1 MNQEA
6 GSRWTFHH
14 HQSLTTEKTFFWKD
28 TPTGCQPLVAFCRRC
43 LACLATATETSF
55 FFSSRPIGRAAEPPA
70 RTPDLEPLGDL
81 ALCGHSLATCR
92 GRCGWLG
99 SESGV
104 CTWGT
109 DWPAGGTL
117 GTGQPVRILGL
128 GQMGMEEWGP
138 WWSPSVDG
146 KSSGKRGEKNEG

>member
-1 MNQEA
+1 MA
-6 GSRWTFHH
+6 TLRS
-14 HQSLTTEKTFFWKD
+14 TT
-28 TPTGCQPLVAFCRRC
+28 P
-43 LACLATATETSF
+43 TETSF
-55 FFSSRPIGRAAEPPA
+55 CFSSLTRGRTAEPTAPA
-70 RTPDLEPLGDL
+70 PRTPDLDPLGDL

-92 GRCGWLG
+92 GGCGWLG

-117 GTGQPVRILGL
+117 GMGQPVRILGL

-146 KSSGKRGEKNEG
+146 KSSGEKKNKE